1 MVKKTAEEMCSE
13 VKEYQINRDKEKHWK
28 EIARVTRK
36 NEESRNRTAKR
47 WEIH

>member
-1 MVKKTAEEMCSE
+1 MVKETAEMFSE
-13 VKEYQINRDKEKHWK
+13 VKESQINRDKEKQWK
-28 EIARVTRK
+28 EIAGVTRK